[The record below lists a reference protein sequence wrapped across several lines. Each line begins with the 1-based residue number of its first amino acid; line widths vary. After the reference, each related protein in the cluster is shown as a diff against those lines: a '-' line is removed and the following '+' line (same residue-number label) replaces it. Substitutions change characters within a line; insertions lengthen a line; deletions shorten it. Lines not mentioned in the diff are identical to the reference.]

1 MRGSRVTFFSV
12 LAFLTLASAVTYSQ
26 QIADPNFDAKAA
38 RPAYTKSRPKVLFDE
53 AHNNFHTT
61 MGRYKPF
68 ADLIV
73 SDGYAVTPN
82 KEKFTKELLDGYNV
96 LLIANALGGTGTN
109 SPEAGNPAFT
119 EEECDAVRDWVRGG
133 GALLLIA
140 DHAPYGA
147 AAETLSL
154 RFGVEMSKG
163 YTSDSANFDPESGNQ
178 SFLLFTRDN
187 GLLMNHSITQGR
199 DATERINR
207 VMTFTGQSL
216 KPSMGSGDAFL
227 KLSDTAMDAAAPSHA
242 DIQAA
247 IARARA
253 GEGGTPVER
262 LPSGPA
268 LPPGA
273 TAVRVPPGKK
283 TSAAG
288 RAQAVAIGFGKGRV
302 VVLGE
307 AALLSAQLA
316 AGDRTPFG
324 MNRKGIDNR
333 QLGLNIMHWLSRLLN

>member
-1 MRGSRVTFFSV
+1 MKGSSVLFFSV
-12 LAFLTLASAVTYSQ
+12 LACLTLSTARTYSQ
-26 QIADPNFDAKAA
+26 QIADPNFDAKVA

-61 MGRYKPF
+61 TGRYKPF
-68 ADLIV
+68 VDLIV
-73 SDGYAVTPN
+73 NDGYTVTPN
-82 KEKFTKELLDGYNV
+82 KEKFHKELLDGYDV
-96 LLIANALGGTGTN
+96 LLIVNALGGTAAN

-119 EEECDAVRDWVRGG
+119 EAECDAVRDWVRGG
-133 GALLLIA
+133 GALMLIA
-140 DHAPYGA
+140 DHAPYGS
-147 AAETLSL
+147 AAETLA
-154 RFGVEMSKG
+154 RRYGVEMSKG
-163 YTSDSANFDPESGNQ
+163 YTSDSANFDLESGNQ
-178 SFLLFTRDN
+178 SFLLFTRVN
-187 GLLMNHSITQGR
+187 GLLMNHPITQGR
-199 DATERINR
+199 DASERINR

-216 KPSMGSGDAFL
+216 KSSTGGDAFL
-227 KLSDTAMDAAAPSHA
+227 KLSDTAIDAAAPSTA

-247 IARARA
+247 IAGARA
-253 GEGGTPVER
+253 GEGGTSIER
-262 LPSGPA
+262 MPSGQA

-288 RAQAVAIGFGKGRV
+288 RAQAVAMTFGKGRV
-302 VVLGE
+302 VILGE

-316 AGDRTPFG
+316 AGDKIPIG